1 MSDGGD
7 SMAGFNP
14 AKDVIDLSHIDANIT
29 TAGVQ
34 NFTFIGSAAFTGAGG
49 QVRYQLDPTRNVTYV
64 QVALAGDKSA
74 DLTITLMGLLPLTAA
89 NFALT
94 AAQSSADLAA
104 GALETYSK
112 VQTSG
117 ASSEYLH
124 SNIAGRAYT
133 SIESFSGPGYGNL
146 AANELNLSS
155 TADELLCTIPTRQSR
170 EAPPSSSCRQGRART
185 HWATIPS
192 RPSTPRPAGP
202 NISSSLRASALKRSR
217 ASRLRAQAR
226 TRSSSRRRRSPI

>member
-1 MSDGGD
+1 M
-7 SMAGFNP
+7 
-14 AKDVIDLSHIDANIT
+14 IDLSHIDANIT

-104 GALETYSK
+104 GALETNSK

-117 ASSEYLH
+117 ASLDTC
-124 SNIAGRAYT
+124 IRT
-133 SIESFSGPGYGNL
+133 SQGGPIRR
-146 AANELNLSS
+146 SS
-155 TADELLCTIPTRQSR
+155 
-170 EAPPSSSCRQGRART
+170 
-185 HWATIPS
+185 
-192 RPSTPRPAGP
+192 
-202 NISSSLRASALKRSR
+202 RSR
-217 ASRLRAQAR
+217 APATA
-226 TRSSSRRRRSPI
+226 TSRRMS